1 MKYRK
6 SILTALDILISESS
20 RNVTEDMKKLKTDAW
35 HIGLEDIPDDQIGR
49 GMVEAIKLNNGFL
62 VSCGQFRTI
71 CLDTHKRFRKNELEK
86 QKVLEYNNPVEP
98 EPVRGQIT
106 YAEWKELFIVEEK

>member
-1 MKYRK
+1 MDLRP
-6 SILTALDILISESS
+6 SIVKTLDFLISESPYPLPEAK
-20 RNVTEDMKKLKTDAW
+20 RIKKLEAW
-35 HIGLEDIPDDQIGR
+35 HMCLEDLSDDQIGR
-49 GMVEAIKLNNGFL
+49 GLIEALKDSSGYLL
-62 VSCGQFRTI
+62 SSGQFRTI